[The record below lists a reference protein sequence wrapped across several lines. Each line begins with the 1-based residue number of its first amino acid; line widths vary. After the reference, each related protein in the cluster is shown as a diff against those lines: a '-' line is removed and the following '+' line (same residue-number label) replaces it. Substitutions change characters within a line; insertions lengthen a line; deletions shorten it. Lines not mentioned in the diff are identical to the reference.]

1 MGKTL
6 IHIFVKKI
14 DTLMNFKIPLM
25 SVVLSTLH
33 TKSMV
38 SQKHISII
46 LQDLYYTNITVSKQT
61 NHKTFESELNLT

>member
-14 DTLMNFKIPLM
+14 DTLMNLEIPLM

-46 LQDLYYTNITVSKQT
+46 LQDLYYTNVTVSKQT
-61 NHKTFESELNLT
+61 NKS